1 MKRLLLIFILTISFQ
16 SWTKADDIRDFE
28 IEGISIGDSLL
39 DYYSKKELNNS
50 IETYKY
56 PGGNDFVYYFL
67 KSKNAIRYDFI
78 QTHVNPKDKNYVV
91 EAVEG
96 HLFYDKISDCYKE
109 MNIIKQ
115 DIEDTINI
123 EATNDNGKHPTDKSG
138 KSTYK
143 RFTFFFKNNDYVEI
157 VCYDMSNEFE
167 EMGKKDR
174 LIVSLSTKKLYDF
187 LTYKAYK

>member
-1 MKRLLLIFILTISFQ
+1 MKKLFIIIIIFISFQ
-16 SWTKADDIRDFE
+16 ALSKADDIKDFE

-39 DYYSKKELNNS
+39 AHYSKKELNNS
-50 IETYKY
+50 LETYHY

-67 KSKNAIRYDFI
+67 NSKNAITYNFI
-78 QTHVNPKDKNYVV
+78 QAHVNPKDKNYVI
-91 EAVEG
+91 AGVEG
-96 HLFYDKISDCYKE
+96 HIFYDKISDCYKE
-109 MNIIKQ
+109 MTIIKQ
-115 DIEDTINI
+115 NVEDTIDI
-123 EATNDNGKHPTDKSG
+123 DATNDSGKHPTDKSG

-157 VCYDMSNEFE
+157 VCYDMSKEFE
-167 EMGKKDR
+167 EKGKKDR

>member
-1 MKRLLLIFILTISFQ
+1 MKKLFIIIIIFISFQ
-16 SWTKADDIRDFE
+16 ALSKADDIKDFE

-39 DYYSKKELNNS
+39 AHYSKKELNNS

-67 KSKNAIRYDFI
+67 NSKNAIRYDFI

-96 HLFYDKISDCYKE
+96 HVFYNKISDCYKE

-138 KSTYK
+138 NSTYK
-143 RFTFFFKNNDYVEI
+143 RVTFFFKNNDYVEI

-167 EMGKKDR
+167 EVGKKDR

>member
-1 MKRLLLIFILTISFQ
+1 MRNFLLILILILSFQ

-28 IEGISIGDSLL
+28 IEGMSIGDSLL

-50 IETYKY
+50 LETFNYS
-56 PGGNDFVYYFL
+56 GGDDFIYYFL
-67 KSKNAIRYDFI
+67 NSKNAIKYDFL
-78 QTHVNPKDKNYVV
+78 QVHVNPKDKNYVI

-96 HLFYDKISDCYKE
+96 HVFYDKISDCYKK

-115 DIEDTINI
+115 DIEGTISI
-123 EATNDNGKHPTDKSG
+123 DAKNDNGKHPTDKSG

-143 RFTFFFKNNDYVEI
+143 RFTFYFKNNDYVEI
-157 VCYDMSNEFE
+157 VCYDMSKEFE
-167 EMGKKDR
+167 DEGKKDR
-174 LIVSLSTKKLYDF
+174 LIVSLSTKKIYDF

>member
-1 MKRLLLIFILTISFQ
+1 MKKLLLILILTFSFQ
-16 SWTKADDIRDFE
+16 AWTKADDIKDFE

-39 DYYSKKELNNS
+39 DFYSKKELNNS
-50 IETYKY
+50 LETYHY

-67 KSKNAIRYDFI
+67 NSKNTITYNFI
-78 QTHVNPKDKNYVV
+78 QAHVNPKDKNYVI

-96 HLFYDKISDCYKE
+96 HIFYDKISDCYKK

-115 DIEDTINI
+115 DIAETIDI
-123 EATNDNGKHPTDKSG
+123 DATNDSGKHPTDKSG

-143 RFTFFFKNNDYVEI
+143 RFSFFFKNSDYVEI
-157 VCYDMSNEFE
+157 VCYDMSKEFE
-167 EMGKKDR
+167 EKGKKDR